1 MFMFNVKNQTLTT
14 LKKKQTSSLKLK
26 KRKITMTAA
35 PSNNKAFILKK
46 IAVKTFLCEHSS
58 TKSQFLQP

>member
-1 MFMFNVKNQTLTT
+1 
-14 LKKKQTSSLKLK
+14 
-26 KRKITMTAA
+26 MTAA

-58 TKSQFLQP
+58 TKSQFLQPWFWNNKISIIESKFWEY